1 MRQTRVSCL
10 NEGRDAVQIGE
21 ISETFIVPDAYLTVA
36 WFTTSLKPDTER
48 TAHDADP
55 DSLASRR
62 RSCAL
67 QICQLGVQQTADSS
81 SAVLRLI
88 AQKHIQNW
96 KTRRDFTWLMY
107 TVCSFLA

>member
-10 NEGRDAVQIGE
+10 NEGSDAVQIRE
-21 ISETFIVPDAYLTVA
+21 ISETFIVLDVYLTVV
-36 WFTTSLKPDTER
+36 WSTTSLKPDTER

-55 DSLASRR
+55 DPASRR
-62 RSCAL
+62 RSCVL

-96 KTRRDFTWLMY
+96 KTRREFTWIMY